1 MHSVIRPDDKPPE
14 LEVLRQ
20 SGGEHFGSLDAPLD
34 ALFHGVC
41 AYCERK
47 PLWRSRQ
54 DGVGADDT
62 DLPDREGLLFT
73 CDHFKPRHLLC
84 NSAPGLARCSVDPP
98 PHACDC
104 EIYNWHNLVYA
115 CQACNA
121 VKGGQWP
128 SAGDA
133 ADSYVNPC
141 VAANSATTP
150 ASVFQYDL
158 ESGRLTVRA
167 EVSGVAR
174 ANATQTIR
182 DLALNDPR
190 ERIETTNYSAAA
202 RRISLADLRQRWA
215 ADLKRTLDLLVE
227 VAPAALVDVIR
238 GFVAPESRFSS
249 ICRQLV
255 EESPD
260 YRRYLP

>member
-1 MHSVIRPDDKPPE
+1 MHSVVRPDDEPSK
-14 LEVLRQ
+14 LEALRK
-20 SGGEHFGSLDAPLD
+20 SGSEDFGALGRPLD
-34 ALFHGVC
+34 QMFNGVC

-54 DGVGADDT
+54 DGAGADDT

-84 NSAPGLARCSVDPP
+84 NAGPGLTRCKVDPP

-104 EIYNWHNLVYA
+104 DIYGWDNLIYA
-115 CQACNA
+115 CQSCNA

-128 SAGDA
+128 LAGDE

-141 VAANSATTP
+141 SVAGSATTP
-150 ASVFQYDL
+150 ANVFQYDI
-158 ESGRLTVRA
+158 ESGRLIVRA
-167 EVSGVAR
+167 AVSGVAR
-174 ANATQTIR
+174 ANAVQTIR

-190 ERIETTNYSAAA
+190 ERIETTDYSASA

-227 VAPAALVDVIR
+227 VAPAALADVIR